1 MYCVERL
8 LGGKKFMETL
18 GKGVELLGVF
28 KVGDYIPW
36 LCLHGGGVS
45 HFNGL
50 HAQVDK
56 VARELHEFQAELVD
70 EHEELRIGWLEEI
83 SLKNRQN

>member
-1 MYCVERL
+1 
-8 LGGKKFMETL
+8 METP

-28 KVGDYIPW
+28 NVGDYIPW
-36 LCLHGGGVS
+36 LGLHGGGVS

-50 HAQVDK
+50 HAQLDK
-56 VARELHEFQAELVD
+56 VARELHEFLAALID